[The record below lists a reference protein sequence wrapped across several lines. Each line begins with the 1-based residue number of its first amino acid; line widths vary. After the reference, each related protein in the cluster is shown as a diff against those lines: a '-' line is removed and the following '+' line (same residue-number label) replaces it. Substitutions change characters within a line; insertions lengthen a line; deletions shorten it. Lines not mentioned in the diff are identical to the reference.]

1 MRSRPCFQPWE
12 GWLGGNSVPR
22 DSCMLNNNRRCAI
35 EKLALLLAAAA
46 CLLFSQAA
54 RAQSQW
60 KIDVVDSGS
69 GRNVGKF
76 TSLSVDGDDNLHVG
90 YYDETRQALRY
101 GFRSAGGGRWYTMEV
116 DASGGYESLAVDKEG
131 HPHFVYAG
139 PNESGL
145 RYATWDGKKWDKQ
158 TLDNE
163 RIDFFN
169 FIRIGPDDKPRISYY
184 QRLHRD
190 GSFALH
196 LKYAYWDGKAW
207 YTETVDPQSATGK
220 FNSLA
225 LDSKGKPHIAYS
237 DVDLGD
243 LRYTTWTG
251 SEWRFS
257 IPESHQQAEGWV
269 GIGSSIE
276 VERAGIPHIAYVDVG
291 HHYIK
296 YATWH
301 PEAGW
306 KSQVV
311 DTISGKADNIDRV
324 LSNWIA
330 GNART
335 SRTGTA
341 APAFS
346 ATQHYLQKAG
356 MPRRWMPGTA
366 WVCIPPWRLT
376 ATMKSTSAITIWPME
391 RSGWPTNT
399 RKLISL
405 RLPKAHKPKKSPPA
419 LRNLNRRTH
428 CLFKSN
434 NGIWM

>member
-1 MRSRPCFQPWE
+1 
-12 GWLGGNSVPR
+12 
-22 DSCMLNNNRRCAI
+22 MLNNNRKCAI
-35 EKLALLLAAAA
+35 EKLALLLSVAA
-46 CLLFSQAA
+46 CLLFSQVAC
-54 RAQSQW
+54 AQSQW
-60 KIDVVDSGS
+60 KIDVVDSGG

-76 TSLSVDGDDNLHVG
+76 TSLAVDGDDNLHVG

-225 LDSKGKPHIAYS
+225 LDSKGQPHIAYS

-243 LRYTTWTG
+243 LRYSTWTG

-276 VERAGIPHIAYVDVG
+276 VDRAGIPHIAYVDVG

-301 PEAGW
+301 PGAGW

-324 LSNWIA
+324 TLKLDSRQRPHIAYWDSGAGVLRYAALSAKGWHAETVDA
-330 GNART
+330 GDSVGLYPSMAIDSHDEIYISYYDMANGALRL
-335 SRTGTA
+335 A
-341 APAFS
+341 HKHAEADQPP
-346 ATQHYLQKAG
+346 ATQSSEAKK
-356 MPRRWMPGTA
+356 
-366 WVCIPPWRLT
+366 V
-376 ATMKSTSAITIWPME
+376 STGA
-391 RSGWPTNT
+391 
-399 RKLISL
+399 
-405 RLPKAHKPKKSPPA
+405 AH
-419 LRNLNRRTH
+419 LE
-428 CLFKSN
+428 
-434 NGIWM
+434 

>member
-1 MRSRPCFQPWE
+1 
-12 GWLGGNSVPR
+12 
-22 DSCMLNNNRRCAI
+22 MLNSIRKLAI
-35 EKLALLLAAAA
+35 DKAALLLATAA
-46 CLLFSQAA
+46 CLLFSQAVW
-54 RAQSQW
+54 AQSQW
-60 KIDVVDSGS
+60 KINVIDSGS

-76 TSLSVDGDDNLHVG
+76 TSLAVDGDDNLHVG

-101 GFRSAGGGRWYTMEV
+101 GFRSAAGGKWYTMEV

-145 RYATWDGKKWDKQ
+145 RYATWDGKKWNKE
-158 TLDNE
+158 TLDYE
-163 RIDFFN
+163 KIDFFN

-196 LKYAYWDGKAW
+196 LKYAYWDGKTW
-207 YTETVDPQSATGK
+207 YTETVDPRSATGK

-225 LDSKGKPHIAYS
+225 LDSKGQPHIAYS

-243 LRYTTWTG
+243 LRYATWTG

-276 VERAGIPHIAYVDVG
+276 IDHAGIPHIAYVDVG
-291 HHYIK
+291 HRQIK
-296 YATWH
+296 YATWQA
-301 PEAGW
+301 ETGW

-324 LSNWIA
+324 SLKFDSRQRPHIA
-330 GNART
+330 YWDSGTGVLRYAT
-335 SRTGTA
+335 ITAKGWHAETVDGGDSVGLYPSLAIDSRDEIYI
-341 APAFS
+341 S
-346 ATQHYLQKAG
+346 YYD
-356 MPRRWMPGTA
+356 M
-366 WVCIPPWRLT
+366 
-376 ATMKSTSAITIWPME
+376 
-391 RSGWPTNT
+391 TNGA
-399 RKLISL
+399 L
-405 RLPKAHKPKKSPPA
+405 RVAHKHAESDQPA
-419 LRNLNRRTH
+419 AQSSEAQKPSGDVAHLE
-428 CLFKSN
+428 
-434 NGIWM
+434 